1 MVFIKNQEA
10 ASADVATGKS
20 KTLEQA
26 KAKIAAASNAPS
38 YTAFQLADAQL
49 RVAAVAAA
57 GAVTPM
63 DVHEIE
69 LALQPLVGVDHA
81 CLLASWIGGGP
92 QYANQSFADVRASAE
107 SDCGTK
113 GLFGFFGTS
122 VQDARDHLEVIDPQM
137 EKLVAKIGSTREK
150 AGTSLL
156 DQQSQEDADKIIEE
170 VKKKAAIVGGGI
182 GTVAIVALAIY
193 GWILFGK
200 K

>member
-1 MVFIKNQEA
+1 MVFIKSQEA

-26 KAKIAAASNAPS
+26 KAKIAAASKPPP

-69 LALQPLVGVDHA
+69 LALKPLVGDDHA

-92 QYANQSFADVRASAE
+92 QYANQAFADVRASAE
-107 SDCGTK
+107 DNCGTK
-113 GLFGFFGTS
+113 GIFGFFGTS
-122 VQDARDHLEVIDPQM
+122 VQDARDHLEVIDPQL
-137 EKLVAKIGSTREK
+137 EKLVAKIGSKREK

-156 DQQSQEDADKIIEE
+156 DQQAKEDADKIKAEL
-170 VKKKAAIVGGGI
+170 KKTAVIGGAGVGTLLLIAGGI
-182 GTVAIVALAIY
+182 YA
-193 GWILFGK
+193 WILLGK
-200 K
+200 R